1 MKIFLILFSFLIINT
16 TYAEDVINDLNPF
29 ESTRQNRLGFM
40 LGVYPSLKS
49 STDTTN
55 FTFSYARKL
64 ENYWIDS
71 NVLITNGLF
80 RRLSANNAGATG
92 ASDFQLSEQKNSVTT
107 FGLGI
112 GRETQ
117 YAQTLIPLDDLY
129 ELTAANLT
137 YNVYN
142 EGLSNKTFTGPG
154 LLAKFSLY
162 KMFSEFYAAG
172 VHFNYNLAVVKRA
185 QDTNTET
192 SSRRSLTLGYLTV
205 GFDLSLFL

>member
-1 MKIFLILFSFLIINT
+1 MRIFLIILSTLIINST
-16 TYAEDVINDLNPF
+16 FAQEVINDLNPF
-29 ESTRQNRLGFM
+29 ESTRENRLGFM
-40 LGVYPSLKS
+40 LGVHPSLRS
-49 STDTTN
+49 SMDTTN
-55 FTFSYARKL
+55 FALSYARKF
-64 ENYWIDS
+64 ENFWIDS

-92 ASDFQLSEQKNSVTT
+92 AADFQLSEQKNSVTT

-172 VHFNYNLAVVKRA
+172 VHFNYNLAVVKRT

>member
-1 MKIFLILFSFLIINT
+1 MKKLLLVLSIFILSSIK
-16 TYAEDVINDLNPF
+16 AEDVINDLNPF
-29 ESTRQNRLGFM
+29 ESTRQNKLGFM
-40 LGVYPSLKS
+40 LGVYPSLRS

-55 FTFSYARKL
+55 FTFSYSRKL
-64 ENYWIDS
+64 ENFWIDS

-92 ASDFQLSEQKNSVTT
+92 ATDFQLSEQKNSVTT

-142 EGLSNKTFTGPG
+142 EDLSNKTFTGPG

-172 VHFNYNLAVVKRA
+172 VHFNYNLAVVKRSQEA
-185 QDTNTET
+185 NTET